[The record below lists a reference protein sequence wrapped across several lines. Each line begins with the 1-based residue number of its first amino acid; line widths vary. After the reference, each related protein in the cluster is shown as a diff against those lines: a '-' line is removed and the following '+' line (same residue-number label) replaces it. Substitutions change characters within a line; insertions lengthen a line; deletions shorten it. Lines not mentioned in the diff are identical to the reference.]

1 MTKKYTAVSTKAI
14 LAVSIL
20 LAVLFTMA
28 GGLKDYM
35 AEKSARANDTLTEMH
50 FIDSDFRLE
59 SMRSQKPEKGWKA
72 TDGDPQLVL
81 DKPMIFTGIEFYM
94 EYSVYPGEM
103 LVYYT
108 TPDQPEY
115 TNANMAVMAPLK
127 DKDGWFG
134 VSVPVTYIT
143 SLRIDP
149 TVVAGNHMV
158 FGDFVVNPQSQLADY
173 LAPDSYT
180 ILSTAIYSLVL
191 FAILSFVKDFFTK
204 FNK

>member
-1 MTKKYTAVSTKAI
+1 MIKKLTSVSTKVI

-20 LAVLFTMA
+20 LAIMLTMA

-35 AEKSARANDTLTEMH
+35 AEKSARDSGALTEMH
-50 FIDSDFRLE
+50 FTDSDFRLE
-59 SMRSQKPEKGWKA
+59 SMRSRTPENGWKA
-72 TDGDPQLVL
+72 TDGDPQLIL
-81 DKPMIFTGIEFYM
+81 DKPMTFTGVEFYM

-108 TPDQPEY
+108 TLAQPEY
-115 TNANMAVMAPLK
+115 TNANMAVMAPVK
-127 DKDGWFG
+127 DKVGWFG
-134 VSVPVTYIT
+134 VSVPAVEIT

-149 TVVAGNHMV
+149 TVMAGNHMV
-158 FGDFVVNPQSQLADY
+158 FGDFVVNPQAQLADY
-173 LAPDSYT
+173 LTPDGYT

-191 FAILSFVKDFFTK
+191 FAIFSFVKDFFTK